1 MNIGL
6 YFGTYNPIHNGHIYI
21 CKEILKSKKV
31 DSIWLVVT
39 PQSPF
44 KERINILDENIR
56 LYMVDEAIKNLKN
69 IISSSIEFELS
80 KPNYTIKTLNFL
92 NSKDLK
98 NNYKIILGE
107 DNLESFDS
115 WKDSS
120 FIKNNY
126 DLIIYPRSNNIDSN
140 KLFDG
145 KKINISST
153 EIRKKIRNNKSIK
166 DYVPQVIEDI
176 IKKNN
181 YYS

>member
-6 YFGTYNPIHNGHIYI
+6 FFGTYNPIHNGHLYI

-31 DSIWLVVT
+31 DSIWLVIT

-44 KERINILDENIR
+44 KESVNILDEKIR
-56 LYMVDEAIKNLKN
+56 LYMVDEAVKNLKH
-69 IISSSIEFELS
+69 IASSSIEFDLS

-92 NSKDLK
+92 NSINSK
-98 NNYKIILGE
+98 NDYKIIIGE
-107 DNLESFDS
+107 DNLETFDS

-126 DLIIYPRSNNIDSN
+126 DLIIYPRTNNIDSN
-140 KLFDG
+140 KLFEG
-145 KKINISST
+145 KMINISST

-166 DYVPQVIEDI
+166 DYVPQVIEEI
-176 IKKNN
+176 IEKNN
-181 YYS
+181 YYI